1 MSSTVSSTVSST
13 LSSVLA
19 GDFGC
24 ALQQLQKSAM
34 SPSQVPG
41 AGDTAEQAVVQLNA
55 KLDELE
61 ITTGQLDVAM
71 AELARCTAAVW
82 LLCCVGGWVLLL
94 FLMNAAGISCQKM
107 KMPQVPTN

>member
-24 ALQQLQKSAM
+24 ALQQLQKSAV

-41 AGDTAEQAVVQLNA
+41 AGDTPEQAVVQLNA

-82 LLCCVGGWVLLL
+82 VLLL